1 MIEFKKL
8 SLDDFEK
15 LKPFFETNPSKICDN
30 TIGTL
35 FMWRHFFDTEFAIF
49 NETLVLK
56 LKYTDDKPAFMMPL
70 GKDVLN
76 ALREIFGYCKQ
87 NKVLMRMCFVTEKD
101 KELITQNFNTEVFEN
116 SEWSDYMYS
125 ALDLALMTGKKYNGP
140 RNHINAF
147 KRENEDYKIELLTED
162 NAPEVLLFF
171 ESLIDKD
178 EKDAMLKA
186 EQIMVKEVLSN
197 FKLYEMNGIVLYV
210 NNGIAGFSAGEIID
224 DILYV
229 HIEKANSKI
238 RGAYQMLVKEYATL
252 EHDRVKEIN
261 REEDLGDEGLRKSKL
276 SYKPTYLIPK
286 YTIKIKTEL

>member
-56 LKYTDDKPAFMMPL
+56 LKYMDNKPAFMMPL
-70 GKDVLN
+70 GKEVQN
-76 ALREIFGYCKQ
+76 ALNEILDYCKE
-87 NKVLMRMCFVTEKD
+87 NKTSMRMCFVTEKD
-101 KELITQNFNTEVFEN
+101 KNLLLDKFDAEVFEDV
-116 SEWSDYMYS
+116 SWSDYMYLAS
-125 ALDLALMTGKKYNGP
+125 DLALMTGKKYNGP

-147 KRENEDYKIELLTED
+147 KRENEDYKIELLSED
-162 NAPEVLLFF
+162 NALEVLQFF
-171 ESLIDKD
+171 ENHIDKD
-178 EKDAMLKA
+178 EQDAMLKA
-186 EQIMVKEVLSN
+186 EQIMVREVLSN
-197 FKLYEMNGIVLYV
+197 LKLYKMNGIVLYV
-210 NNGIAGFSAGEIID
+210 KDGIAGFSAGEIID
-224 DILYV
+224 DVLYV

-252 EHDRVKEIN
+252 EHDKVKEIN

-276 SYKPTYLIPK
+276 SYKPSYLIPK
-286 YTIKIKTEL
+286 YTVMVK

>member
-15 LKPFFETNPSKICDN
+15 LKPYFDTNPSKICDN
-30 TIGTL
+30 TIGTV

-56 LKYTDDKPAFMMPL
+56 LKYTDGKWAFMMPL

-76 ALREIFGYCKQ
+76 ALKEIFYYCKH
-87 NKVLMRMCFVTEKD
+87 NRVLMRMCFVTEKD
-101 KELITQNFNTEVFEN
+101 KELIAQSFTADAKEETD
-116 SEWSDYMYS
+116 WSDYMYLAS
-125 ALDLALMTGKKYNGP
+125 DLALMKGKKYNGP

-147 KRENEDYKIELLTED
+147 KRENKDYKMEFLTED
-162 NAPEVLLFF
+162 NAPEVLQFF
-171 ESLIDKD
+171 ENHIEKD
-178 EKDAMLKA
+178 EEDAMLKA
-186 EQIMVKEVLSN
+186 EQIMIREVLSS
-197 FKLYEMNGIVLYV
+197 FRLYGMNGIVLYV
-210 NNGIAGFSAGEIID
+210 NNEIAGFSAGEIIG

-229 HIEKANSKI
+229 HIEKANNKI
-238 RGAYQMLVKEYATL
+238 RGAYQMLVKEYAFCFL
-252 EHDRVKEIN
+252 DKLKEIN